1 MADREASIAGARSVV
16 LKVGTRVLTDD
27 DGVPQP
33 ARLDAIAG
41 IVARLHGE
49 GRTVLLV
56 SSGAIG
62 LGAQALGMARVPREP
77 EVRQACAAVG
87 QGRLMAAWGEAL
99 GTRGLLGAQLLLTEA
114 DFDSRERYLNLRRAL
129 QALLELRVVPVINEN
144 DAVSI
149 AELALVLPRSPR
161 PVFGD
166 NDRLSA
172 LVASKLGADLLVLLT
187 DVEGVFE
194 ADPRTHPGA
203 RLVST
208 LTPEALRDGALVQ
221 AGDSVSGGGRGGMRS
236 KVEAAAVASRAGCH
250 VVITS
255 GRNPG
260 SLEAALAGADVGT
273 WVPASRRPPAR
284 ARWIALAAA
293 SRGTLWLDDG
303 AVMALRERHA
313 SLVVAGVTQIDG
325 AFRAGDVVE
334 LRAPDGRLVA
344 RACSEWDASTVRA
357 WRDGSPPSG
366 LRNAHALIRRD
377 HLVMEAP

>member
-1 MADREASIAGARSVV
+1 MADRKASITEARSVV

-27 DGVPQP
+27 DGVPRP
-33 ARLDAIAG
+33 DRLEAIAA

-77 EVRQACAAVG
+77 EVRQASAAVG
-87 QGRLMAAWGEAL
+87 QSRLMAAWGQAL

-114 DFDSRERYLNLRRAL
+114 DFDARDRYLNLRRAL
-129 QALLELRVVPVINEN
+129 QALLALRVVPVINEN
-144 DAVSI
+144 DAVST
-149 AELALVLPRSPR
+149 AELALVLPRGGR

-187 DVEGVFE
+187 DVEGVFD
-194 ADPRTHPGA
+194 ADPRSNPGA
-203 RLVST
+203 QLVST
-208 LTPEALRDGALVQ
+208 LTPEALRDGTRVQ

-250 VVITS
+250 VIITS
-255 GRNPG
+255 GRHPDQ
-260 SLEAALAGADVGT
+260 LDAALSGEEVGT

-293 SRGTLWLDDG
+293 PRGTLWLDDG
-303 AVMALRERHA
+303 AVTALRERHA
-313 SLVVAGVTQIDG
+313 SLVVAGVTEVEG

-334 LRAPDGRLVA
+334 LRAADGQLVA
-344 RACSEWDASTVRA
+344 RACSAWDAPTVRA
-357 WRDGSPPSG
+357 WREGTPPSG
-366 LRNAHALIRRD
+366 VRNAHALIRRD
-377 HLVMEAP
+377 QLVMEAP

>member
-357 WRDGSPPSG
+357 WRNGSPPSG